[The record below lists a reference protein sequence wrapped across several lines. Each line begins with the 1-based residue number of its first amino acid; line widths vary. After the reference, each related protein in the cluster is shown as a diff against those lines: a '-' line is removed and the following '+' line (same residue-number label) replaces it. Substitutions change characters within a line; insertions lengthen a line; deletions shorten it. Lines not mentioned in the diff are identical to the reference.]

1 MVRCQTLQRNLNFTD
16 CLPYS
21 GQSCYVSCKAGYKLV
36 INRTVSCGS
45 DGQWIPSI
53 DTLCKGINLT
63 TNIVQHMVRGHM
75 YLIFSKCFYS
85 ILGNNIW
92 SIELNN
98 YYFACRK
105 ICVWMCTELGIDLVN
120 KWSFPLLLSIGTN
133 TAKKNPKLHEISRF
147 MSEQIVRKNILC
159 EIDKGVRN
167 IKKRTPHLIKN

>member
-21 GQSCYVSCKAGYKLV
+21 GRSCYVSCKAGYKLV

-85 ILGNNIW
+85 ILGNNIR
-92 SIELNN
+92 SIEINN

-105 ICVWMCTELGIDLVN
+105 LCVWMCTELGIALAN
-120 KWSFPLLLSIGTN
+120 KWSFHLLLSIGTN
-133 TAKKNPKLHEISRF
+133 TAKKPQAAWNLKIY
-147 MSEQIVRKNILC
+147 VRTNC
-159 EIDKGVRN
+159 W
-167 IKKRTPHLIKN
+167 KKYTLWNWQRCAKHKKPHTPS